1 MYELSR
7 VRLYSIGPAGARYA
21 DTVLDLRGV
30 GEPVPSP
37 APTQAEFFEEEP
49 VGPPRRPAPAGVL
62 FLENGGGKSVLLKLI
77 FSVMLPGHRNTLGG
91 ASSGVLRKFL
101 LADDCGHV
109 ALEWQHT
116 VTGETVVVG
125 KVSEWRGRQVSND
138 PRKFAEAWYSFRPGP
153 GLSLDSLPVA
163 ESAAV
168 RPAAE
173 GASTARGRRRTM
185 KGFRDALTEAGKA
198 YPHLDVVW
206 VEIHERWNEHLGEL
220 GLDPE
225 LFRYQREMNA
235 DEGEAAGL
243 FAVKNDSD
251 FTDLLLRAVTD
262 TRDTDGLADL
272 VHGFA
277 HKLGRRA
284 ELTAERDFTAG
295 SLDLLQR
302 IADAA
307 ERREQACGVHA
318 GAERRTRTLARRL
331 SARGAEERARA
342 AELAERVASAEQA
355 VTDAEGARRR
365 SELVA
370 AELAYRHASLALA
383 AAEKGAAAQRREL
396 SDARTL
402 HSAWQAAETVLRHR
416 AAADRSARVA
426 AAIREAERDAAPAL
440 AARAKAAADL
450 VRALHAAAEDGE
462 RVAGE
467 EEDRAA
473 ALQEAGEA
481 AHRDATS
488 AATAAQRARSDAEHL
503 RQRLA
508 EVEQETA
515 EAVRAGWLDDS
526 APDADPA
533 RAALAASDAEKTT
546 VAAFDEARETARR
559 TADHAKSAAAE
570 EARAELAAARAVDAA
585 RAAESA
591 YDAER
596 RAAEALGAE
605 QRLIELLG
613 LPQPS
618 ATVPAPRGGARPSA
632 AEARGTGRV
641 TVRIPDPGAIGGQGT
656 RALPADADRAG
667 WITVR
672 VDEEDVDD
680 VGLSQLPAA
689 FRAGPAPYAPPPT
702 EDPALRDPGSCGR
715 VSCDPGSC
723 GHASCGPGS
732 CGRASCDPGSC
743 GHASCDPGSCG
754 PASCDPGSCGRAS
767 CDPGACGH
775 ASCDPGAC
783 GHASCD
789 PGSRDRASRDHAYAS
804 DEPLTDA
811 RGRHPAE
818 GRRPACGEGP
828 SAVDAPGV
836 GEPRPA
842 DRMTGRV
849 DGAARVDAGWSGVH
863 AAGGRMGSCPV
874 DGAAP
879 AGPTEG
885 DGAAAGD
892 GRPGAGPAGQ
902 VAGRVVETG
911 AASVDGGRPDAG
923 PVGEAEASRAVG
935 REAARAGEAEAGQA
949 LRRRPLAAE
958 ARPAGRVT
966 MRIDEAGGAPSG
978 GGPRPDG
985 PREATRAVAAES
997 RPSGEVS
1004 ARIEDGSGDGDEA
1017 RSETAADTVRAE
1029 GPGAGARR
1037 AEGAGAGAS
1046 RAEGAGAGATRAEGV
1061 RADAGRAEGAG
1072 AGAVR
1077 TEGAGAG
1084 AARADAAGAEGAR
1097 AESARADAVRAE
1109 DARAEGAGADAVR
1122 AGGAR
1127 AEGAGGGAVRAEG
1140 ARADAVRDDTAR
1152 ADAVRADAVRAE
1164 GARTG
1169 VTGSDATDESD
1180 CWSPDPGG
1188 EPGRERTGRSR
1199 PARRPLA
1206 DGPLTA
1212 EELDRNADA
1221 LRELL
1226 DESVAAAERQLFELR
1241 TAAAEDSRILGALGD
1256 GGLLPPSPDVL
1267 AAVEYL
1273 GEHGIPALPGWRYL
1287 AQAVDPADHAAVL
1300 AARPE
1305 LVDGVVI
1312 TDPDSHARARE
1323 VLGQA
1328 SLLPRSAVAVGTS
1341 AALLAPTP
1349 ASGTEDSGVFLVPPN
1364 PAMHDERAADDERR
1378 ELRARATERDE
1389 EIRALAARLAGDRA
1403 LSARLASWRTG
1414 CPPGRLA
1421 ELAAA
1426 AETAREAADTAQR
1439 ALVEA
1444 RTARAEADEAAT
1456 EAARV
1461 RDERQEAAQ
1470 RARRVADALA
1480 GLAYRLRERATWQT
1494 RLRELAEEAAE
1505 YEERA
1510 AGCVDRAR
1518 AADEDR
1524 RAAQRAADDA
1534 RRTARALRAERAEIA
1549 GAPDDLGE
1557 DTEPPSASLPALRE
1571 AYRAASQ
1578 VYEKVGVGADLRAEQ
1593 ARAESDESAALASL
1607 DRLTN
1612 KVRTRAAQLLEGTD
1626 GADGPSR
1633 QAAAARAESLVQM
1646 LESRASAASE
1656 QLGRLRGEAER
1667 LAPADGD
1674 AHTELPEQ
1682 LVPADAEQA
1691 KELLRTAN
1699 GELAARTDALDTAR
1713 TAHAD
1718 LVRAHR
1724 SAEDAAGGFDETAA
1738 LLRDLLRDGPGAEDD
1753 GERPEPYAGG
1763 LAEARQSAAEARR
1776 SLRGCAADL
1785 SAAEA
1790 AVREAGDVLVRHANS
1805 TRYEQ
1810 VRTPARQQIRELPA
1824 AALPEH
1830 AAAWAEAFAPRL
1842 RVLTDELEQLER
1854 NRDSIVD
1861 RLRGLVE
1868 SCLATLRSAQRLSR
1882 LPEGLGEWSGQ
1893 EFLRI
1898 RFEDPDQATLTERLG
1913 EVIDEATRSA
1923 VRKNSDL
1930 RRDGMSL
1937 LLRGVHAAL
1946 QPRGVAVEILK
1957 PDAVLRA
1964 ERVPV
1969 GQMGDVFSGGQLLT
1983 AAIALY
1989 CTMAA
1994 LRSNDRGRDKHRHA
2008 GTLFLDNPIGRA
2020 NATYLLEL
2028 QRAVADALGVQ
2039 LLYTTGLFD
2048 TTALAEFPLVIRLR
2062 NDADLRAG
2070 LKYISVEEH
2079 LRPGLPVREPEEEPQ
2094 VHGQIT
2100 ATRMYRRPDADAP
2113 ASAPASARASA
2124 DGP

>member
-168 RPAAE
+168 RPVAE

-185 KGFRDALTEAGKA
+185 KGFRDAITEAGKA

-284 ELTAERDFTAG
+284 ELMAERDFTAG
-295 SLDLLQR
+295 SLDLLSR
-302 IADAA
+302 IEEAA
-307 ERREQACGVHA
+307 ERREQARGVHT

-331 SARGAEERARA
+331 SARGAQERGRA
-342 AELAERVASAEQA
+342 AELAQQVASAAHA
-355 VTDAEGARRR
+355 VTEADQARGR
-365 SELVA
+365 SDLIA
-370 AELAYRHASLALA
+370 AEIAYRHASLALA

-396 SDARTL
+396 NDARTL

-450 VRALHAAAEDGE
+450 VRVLHAAAEDGE
-462 RVAGE
+462 RLANE
-467 EEDRAA
+467 EEERSG

-481 AHRDATS
+481 AHRDATA
-488 AATAAQRARSDAEHL
+488 AATAGQRARSDAEHL
-503 RQRLA
+503 RQRLD

-546 VAAFDEARETARR
+546 VAAWDAAREAARR
-559 TADHAKSAAAE
+559 TADHAKAAAAE
-570 EARAELAAARAVDAA
+570 QARTELAEARAVDAA
-585 RAAESA
+585 RAADSA

-596 RAAEALGAE
+596 RAAESLGAE
-605 QRLIELLG
+605 QRLVELLG
-613 LPQPS
+613 LPQPP
-618 ATVPAPRGGARPSA
+618 AAVPAPRADRS
-632 AEARGTGRV
+632 
-641 TVRIPDPGAIGGQGT
+641 
-656 RALPADADRAG
+656 LPADSSRAG
-667 WITVR
+667 WVTVR
-672 VDEEDVDD
+672 VDEEDADD
-680 VGLSQLPAA
+680 MLGLSRLPAA
-689 FRAGPAPYAPPPT
+689 FRADGPARI
-702 EDPALRDPGSCGR
+702 EDAVEGDGVYFFADAEEDGALSFADADAAWGGR
-715 VSCDPGSC
+715 SFRADASSQRP
-723 GHASCGPGS
+723 HAGFEEGD
-732 CGRASCDPGSC
+732 G
-743 GHASCDPGSCG
+743 
-754 PASCDPGSCGRAS
+754 
-767 CDPGACGH
+767 
-775 ASCDPGAC
+775 
-783 GHASCD
+783 
-789 PGSRDRASRDHAYAS
+789 ASRS
-804 DEPLTDA
+804 DEGDGAVDDRPSAAGPRLTEPDSPHA
-811 RGRHPAE
+811 GEAEEAASSAGPDEPVGWASWRAGSDTASGDRRSAEYSRPAGGASPSAE
-818 GRRPACGEGP
+818 GDGAG
-828 SAVDAPGV
+828 AA
-836 GEPRPA
+836 EPRPA
-842 DRMTGRV
+842 RRLGGGAASGGRPVAAETRRPGRV
-849 DGAARVDAGWSGVH
+849 TVRIEETDGE
-863 AAGGRMGSCPV
+863 
-874 DGAAP
+874 GAAP
-879 AGPTEG
+879 GG
-885 DGAAAGD
+885 DM
-892 GRPGAGPAGQ
+892 
-902 VAGRVVETG
+902 
-911 AASVDGGRPDAG
+911 
-923 PVGEAEASRAVG
+923 ASR
-935 REAARAGEAEAGQA
+935 GESRDV
-949 LRRRPLAAE
+949 RR
-958 ARPAGRVT
+958 
-966 MRIDEAGGAPSG
+966 GGEPTTAHEG
-978 GGPRPDG
+978 
-985 PREATRAVAAES
+985 RAVAAES
-997 RPSGEVS
+997 RPPGGVS
-1004 ARIEDGSGDGDEA
+1004 ARVDATEGGAEADPEPSDQGDQGDQ
-1017 RSETAADTVRAE
+1017 AAD
-1029 GPGAGARR
+1029 
-1037 AEGAGAGAS
+1037 
-1046 RAEGAGAGATRAEGV
+1046 
-1061 RADAGRAEGAG
+1061 DA
-1072 AGAVR
+1072 
-1077 TEGAGAG
+1077 
-1084 AARADAAGAEGAR
+1084 
-1097 AESARADAVRAE
+1097 
-1109 DARAEGAGADAVR
+1109 
-1122 AGGAR
+1122 
-1127 AEGAGGGAVRAEG
+1127 
-1140 ARADAVRDDTAR
+1140 
-1152 ADAVRADAVRAE
+1152 
-1164 GARTG
+1164 
-1169 VTGSDATDESD
+1169 D
-1180 CWSPDPGG
+1180 CWAPETDGEPAAPERAPSR
-1188 EPGRERTGRSR
+1188 EPGRTAVPLR
-1199 PARRPLA
+1199 P

-1212 EELDRNADA
+1212 DELDRNADA

-1226 DESVAAAERQLFELR
+1226 DESVASAERQLFELR
-1241 TAAAEDSRILGALGD
+1241 TAAADDARILAALGD

-1287 AQAVDPADHAAVL
+1287 AQAVDPVDHAAVL

-1312 TDPDSHARARE
+1312 TDPDTHARARE

-1349 ASGTEDSGVFLVPPN
+1349 APGAPDSGVFLVPPN

-1378 ELRARATERDE
+1378 ELRARATARDE
-1389 EIRALAARLAGDRA
+1389 EIRALATRLAGDRA

-1426 AETAREAADTAQR
+1426 AETAREAAESAQR
-1439 ALVEA
+1439 DLEEA
-1444 RTARAEADEAAT
+1444 RTARAEADEVAT
-1456 EAARV
+1456 ESARV

-1480 GLAYRLRERATWQT
+1480 GLAYRLRERASWQT

-1505 YEERA
+1505 SEEQA
-1510 AGCVDRAR
+1510 AACVDRAR

-1549 GAPDDLGE
+1549 GAPDDLGQ

-1593 ARAESDESAALASL
+1593 ARAESDESAALATL

-1646 LESRASAASE
+1646 LETRASAASE

-1674 AHTELPEQ
+1674 AHTELPEEM
-1682 LVPADAEQA
+1682 VPADAERA

-1699 GELAARTDALDTAR
+1699 AELAARTDALETAR

-1718 LVRAHR
+1718 LLRAHR

-1738 LLRDLLRDGPGAEDD
+1738 LLRDLLRDGPGAAEDEA
-1753 GERPEPYAGG
+1753 ERPDPYAGD
-1763 LAEARQSAAEARR
+1763 LAEARQAAAEARR

-1785 SAAEA
+1785 SAAES

-1898 RFEDPDQATLTERLG
+1898 RFDDPDQATLTERLG

-1923 VRKNSDL
+1923 VKKNSDL

-2079 LRPGLPVREPEEEPQ
+2079 LRPGLPARDPEGEQ
-2094 VHGQIT
+2094 VNGQIM
-2100 ATRMYRRPDADAP
+2100 ATRMYRRPEADAP
-2113 ASAPASARASA
+2113 AEAA
-2124 DGP
+2124 D